1 MLKRFI
7 FLALVAVLVVGLMAC
22 SKGNTS
28 NTGQNAGAAGSS
40 GNVQDSNGKIIRIG
54 ILQLVEHPALDAARE
69 GFIEA
74 LKEAG
79 YEDGKNIKIDLQN
92 AQGEKANTST
102 IASKFVNDKVDMILA
117 IATPAA
123 EAAANATKDIPILIT
138 AVTDPVMAGLAKSLD
153 KPGGNVTGTTD
164 MNPVEEQLQLVKD
177 FVPNAKN
184 IGILYNS
191 GEVNS
196 QVQVDIAKK
205 AAQKLGLNIV
215 EATVTNSSEVTQA
228 TQSLMG
234 RVDAIYVP
242 TDNTIVSAIG
252 AVVKVANDNKIPVIG
267 SERGQVDGG
276 ALATKGIDYKEL
288 GKQTGQIA
296 VRIIKGEKPGDIPIE
311 SAKNVTL
318 IINEKA
324 AKAIGLSIP
333 QELLSKADEVIK

>member
-40 GNVQDSNGKIIRIG
+40 GNAQDSNGKIIRIG

-138 AVTDPVMAGLAKSLD
+138 AVTDPVMAGLAQSLD

-184 IGILYNS
+184 VGILYNS